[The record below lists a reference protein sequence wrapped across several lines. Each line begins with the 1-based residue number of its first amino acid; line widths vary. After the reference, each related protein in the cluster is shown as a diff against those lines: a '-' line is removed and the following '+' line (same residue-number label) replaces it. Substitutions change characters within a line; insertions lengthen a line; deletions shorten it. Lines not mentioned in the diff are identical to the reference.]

1 MAPREPLAELN
12 RSIRLLRQATAASWL
27 VPPFMLVVPIVCF
40 MNALAALGKTDRGSE
55 VPMTIVLLATYLL
68 PGLFAARCAF
78 AGARAKRLL
87 RDAPSDTVRHF
98 PCPADA
104 SDAFRIFTAVSVVQ
118 AIIFPAPVVAPLVV
132 AVYAMTPFAGTARIS
147 DSVFSGCSL
156 AALLTIQTV
165 GLACASLN
173 SIASGM
179 LPRPSGGP
187 PPPAPDPQRSAD
199 KADAGTGARL
209 GHCDPHAEAPSPS
222 SS

>member
-1 MAPREPLAELN
+1 MAPQEPLDELN

-40 MNALAALGKTDRGSE
+40 MNALAALGRTDRSSE
-55 VPMTIVLLATYLL
+55 VPMTVVLFATYLL

-87 RDAPSDTVRHF
+87 GDAPADTVRHF

-104 SDAFRIFTAVSVVQ
+104 SDAFRIFTAVSTVQ
-118 AIIFPAPVVAPLVV
+118 AIIFPAPVVAPLVM

-147 DSVFSGCSL
+147 DSVSFGCSL

-179 LPRPSGGP
+179 LPRPGDGS
-187 PPPAPDPQRSAD
+187 PPPAPEPRRSAD
-199 KADAGTGARL
+199 EADAGTGARL
-209 GHCDPHAEAPSPS
+209 EHCDPHAEAP
-222 SS
+222 

>member
-1 MAPREPLAELN
+1 MAPPEPLAELN

-40 MNALAALGKTDRGSE
+40 MNALAALGRTDRGSE
-55 VPMTIVLLATYLL
+55 VPMTVVLFATYLL

-87 RDAPSDTVRHF
+87 RDAPPDTVRHF

-104 SDAFRIFTAVSVVQ
+104 SEAFRIFTAVSTVQ

-132 AVYAMTPFAGTARIS
+132 AAYAMTPFAGTARIS

-179 LPRPSGGP
+179 LPRPGDGP
-187 PPPAPDPQRSAD
+187 PPPAPEPQRSAD
-199 KADAGTGARL
+199 EADAGTGARL
-209 GHCDPHAEAPSPS
+209 EHCDPHAEAP
-222 SS
+222 

>member
-1 MAPREPLAELN
+1 MAPPEPLAELN

-27 VPPFMLVVPIVCF
+27 VPPFMVVVPIVCF
-40 MNALAALGKTDRGSE
+40 MNALATLRGSE
-55 VPMTIVLLATYLL
+55 APMTVVLLATYLL
-68 PGLFAARCAF
+68 PSLFAARCAR

-87 RDAPSDTVRHF
+87 GDAPPDTVRHS

-104 SDAFRIFTAVSVVQ
+104 ADAFRIFTAVSTVQ
-118 AIIFPAPVVAPLVV
+118 AIIFPAPVVAPLVM
-132 AVYAMTPFAGTARIS
+132 AVYAMTPFAGIARIS

-179 LPRPSGGP
+179 LPRPGDGP
-187 PPPAPDPQRSAD
+187 PPPAPEPRRSAD
-199 KADAGTGARL
+199 EADAGTDARL
-209 GHCDPHAEAPSPS
+209 EHCDPHAEAP
-222 SS
+222 

>member
-1 MAPREPLAELN
+1 MAPPEPLAELN

-27 VPPFMLVVPIVCF
+27 VPPFMVVVPIVCF

-55 VPMTIVLLATYLL
+55 VPMTVVLLATYLL
-68 PGLFAARCAF
+68 PSLFAARCAR

-87 RDAPSDTVRHF
+87 GDAPPDTVRHS

-104 SDAFRIFTAVSVVQ
+104 ADAFRIFTAVSTVQ
-118 AIIFPAPVVAPLVV
+118 AIIFPAPVVAPLVM
-132 AVYAMTPFAGTARIS
+132 AVYAMTPFAGIARIS

-179 LPRPSGGP
+179 LPRPGDGP
-187 PPPAPDPQRSAD
+187 PPPAPEPRRSAEE
-199 KADAGTGARL
+199 ADAGTDARL
-209 GHCDPHAEAPSPS
+209 EHCDPHAEAP
-222 SS
+222 

>member
-1 MAPREPLAELN
+1 M
-12 RSIRLLRQATAASWL
+12 T
-27 VPPFMLVVPIVCF
+27 VVLF
-40 MNALAALGKTDRGSE
+40 
-55 VPMTIVLLATYLL
+55 ATYLL

-87 RDAPSDTVRHF
+87 RDAPPDTVRHL

-104 SDAFRIFTAVSVVQ
+104 SEAFRIFTAVSVVQ

-132 AVYAMTPFAGTARIS
+132 AAYAMTPFAGTARIS

-179 LPRPSGGP
+179 LPRPGDGP
-187 PPPAPDPQRSAD
+187 PPPAPEPQRSAD
-199 KADAGTGARL
+199 EADAGTGARL
-209 GHCDPHAEAPSPS
+209 EHCDPHAEAP
-222 SS
+222 

>member
-1 MAPREPLAELN
+1 MAPPEPLAELN

-40 MNALAALGKTDRGSE
+40 MNALAALGRTDRSSE
-55 VPMTIVLLATYLL
+55 VPMTVVLFATYLL

-87 RDAPSDTVRHF
+87 RDAPPDTVRHS

-104 SDAFRIFTAVSVVQ
+104 ADAFRIFTAVSTVQ
-118 AIIFPAPVVAPLVV
+118 AIIFPAPVVAPLVM
-132 AVYAMTPFAGTARIS
+132 AVYAMTPFAGIARIS
-147 DSVFSGCSL
+147 DSVSFGCSL
-156 AALLTIQTV
+156 AALFTIQTV

-179 LPRPSGGP
+179 LPRPGDGP
-187 PPPAPDPQRSAD
+187 PPPAPEPRRSAD
-199 KADAGTGARL
+199 EADAGTGARL
-209 GHCDPHAEAPSPS
+209 EHCDPHAEAP
-222 SS
+222 

>member
-1 MAPREPLAELN
+1 MAPPEPLAELN

-27 VPPFMLVVPIVCF
+27 VPPFMVVVPIVCF
-40 MNALAALGKTDRGSE
+40 MNALATLGKTDRGSE
-55 VPMTIVLLATYLL
+55 APMTVVLLATYLL
-68 PGLFAARCAF
+68 PSLFAARCAR

-87 RDAPSDTVRHF
+87 GDAPPDTVRHS

-104 SDAFRIFTAVSVVQ
+104 ADAFRIFTAVSTVQ
-118 AIIFPAPVVAPLVV
+118 AIIFPAPVVAPLVM
-132 AVYAMTPFAGTARIS
+132 AVYAMTPFAGIARIS

-179 LPRPSGGP
+179 LPRPGDGP
-187 PPPAPDPQRSAD
+187 PPPAPEPRRSAEE
-199 KADAGTGARL
+199 ADAGTDARL
-209 GHCDPHAEAPSPS
+209 EHCDPHAEAP
-222 SS
+222 

>member
-1 MAPREPLAELN
+1 MAPPEPLAELN

-40 MNALAALGKTDRGSE
+40 MNALAALGRTDRSSE
-55 VPMTIVLLATYLL
+55 VPMTVVLFATYLL

-87 RDAPSDTVRHF
+87 RDAPPDTVRHS

-104 SDAFRIFTAVSVVQ
+104 ADAFRIFTAVSTVQ
-118 AIIFPAPVVAPLVV
+118 AIIFPAPVVAPLVM
-132 AVYAMTPFAGTARIS
+132 AVYAMTPFAGIARIS
-147 DSVFSGCSL
+147 DSVSFGCSL
-156 AALLTIQTV
+156 AALFTIQTV

-179 LPRPSGGP
+179 LPRPGDGSP
-187 PPPAPDPQRSAD
+187 TPAPEPRRSAD
-199 KADAGTGARL
+199 EADAGTGARL
-209 GHCDPHAEAPSPS
+209 EHYELR
-222 SS
+222 

>member
-1 MAPREPLAELN
+1 MAPREPLDELN

-27 VPPFMLVVPIVCF
+27 VPPFMLVVPVVCF
-40 MNALAALGKTDRGSE
+40 MNMLAELAKTDRSSE
-55 VPMTIVLLATYLL
+55 VPMTVVLLAAYLL

-87 RDAPSDTVRHF
+87 RDAPPDTVQRF

-104 SDAFRIFTAVSVVQ
+104 SEAFRIFTVVSTVQ

-147 DSVFSGCSL
+147 DSVFFGCSL
-156 AALLTIQTV
+156 AALLTIQIV

-187 PPPAPDPQRSAD
+187 PTPAPEPRRSAD
-199 KADAGTGARL
+199 EVAAGTGAHL
-209 GHCDPHAEAPSPS
+209 EHCDPHAETP
-222 SS
+222 